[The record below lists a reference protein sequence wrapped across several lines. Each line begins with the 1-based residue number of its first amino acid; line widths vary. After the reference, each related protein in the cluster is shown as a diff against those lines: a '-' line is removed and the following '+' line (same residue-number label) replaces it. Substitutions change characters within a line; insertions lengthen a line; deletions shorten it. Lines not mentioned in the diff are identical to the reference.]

1 MRTPTNTA
9 IGIVNAS
16 TGARE
21 QRNKRATVPRPPE
34 WRTTRSIKRTN
45 CGTKKT
51 KVKTARPRIECE
63 ATSRPIYL
71 SSRRIFARGHTSM
84 LTEWSAEARSYFES
98 RDEFIAVLTQTEG
111 PLLESR

>member
-21 QRNKRATVPRPPE
+21 QRNKRVTVPRPPE
-34 WRTTRSIKRTN
+34 WRTTKSIKRTS

-71 SSRRIFARGHTSM
+71 SSRRIFARGHSSM
-84 LTEWSAEARSYFES
+84 VREWGADARNYFES
-98 RDEFIAVLTQTEG
+98 RDEFFEVLTQTEG
-111 PLLESR
+111 PLLDPR